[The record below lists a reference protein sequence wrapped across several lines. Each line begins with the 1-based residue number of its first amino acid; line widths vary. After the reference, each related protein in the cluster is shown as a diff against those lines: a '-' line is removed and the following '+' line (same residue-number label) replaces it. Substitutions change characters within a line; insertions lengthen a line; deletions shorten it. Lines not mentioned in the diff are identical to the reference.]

1 MASHPAQDVYGDP
14 TIILPMDE
22 NILFF
27 TKKNAEY
34 IHLIQDPNVWFIDY
48 MLGVAFRTPIHF
60 GDKMNGLFESGR
72 PYKEFS
78 DYKDMQDYLEEII
91 GQEIVIESA
100 IEPET
105 HTEYD
110 TRIVWQVKPN
120 LESEATR

>member
-1 MASHPAQDVYGDP
+1 
-14 TIILPMDE
+14 MDE

-27 TKKNAEY
+27 TNKNAEY

-60 GDKMNGLFESGR
+60 GDKMNGLCESGR

-110 TRIVWQVKPN
+110 TRIVWQVKPK

>member
-1 MASHPAQDVYGDP
+1 
-14 TIILPMDE
+14 
-22 NILFF
+22 
-27 TKKNAEY
+27 
-34 IHLIQDPNVWFIDY
+34 
-48 MLGVAFRTPIHF
+48 
-60 GDKMNGLFESGR
+60 
-72 PYKEFS
+72 
-78 DYKDMQDYLEEII
+78 MQDYLEEII